1 MQRLLNYSHEGI
13 ACIVMASGLSIRYGK
28 NKLLEPLGDKPVLLH
43 VTDVA
48 LEAGLKPLVVTR
60 SADVMR
66 LLENNGIPVV
76 LHDKPLKSDTMHE
89 GLLVLSNETHESSLA
104 DTDASHERL
113 PLPKQD
119 WDGYLFM
126 QGDQPLVSPESLRRM
141 IDKFRENPDRA
152 VRLGFGDIVASPV
165 LFPGCCRE
173 ALLAYQGDRG
183 GAEVLREGR
192 IPIEVVQ
199 ASAEWELWDVDTPE
213 KIERVREVE
222 QFRGDL

>member
-1 MQRLLNYSHEGI
+1 MQRLLKYSHEGI

-60 SADVMR
+60 SRDVME
-66 LLENNGIPVV
+66 LLGNNGIPVV

-89 GLLVLSNETHESSLA
+89 GLLALQQS
-104 DTDASHERL
+104 
-113 PLPKQD
+113 

-141 IDKFRENPDRA
+141 IDKFREKPDRA
-152 VRLGFGDIVASPV
+152 VRLGFGDIAASPV
-165 LFPGCCRE
+165 LFPGSCRE
-173 ALLAYQGDRG
+173 ALLDYQGDRG

-213 KIERVREVE
+213 KMERVREVE
-222 QFRGDL
+222 QYRGDMSCMLKKPE